1 MHGQD
6 NTISAVPQKFLNK
19 TIKKNG
25 KYGKLLDCLPF
36 AIVPFFFFFAILSKS
51 VALPTISVQK
61 FVLSYKPTSALGKN
75 M

>member
-6 NTISAVPQKFLNK
+6 NTSSAVPQKFLNK

-25 KYGKLLDCLPF
+25 KYGKLLDCLLF
-36 AIVPFFFFFAILSKS
+36 AIVPFFFFAILSKS